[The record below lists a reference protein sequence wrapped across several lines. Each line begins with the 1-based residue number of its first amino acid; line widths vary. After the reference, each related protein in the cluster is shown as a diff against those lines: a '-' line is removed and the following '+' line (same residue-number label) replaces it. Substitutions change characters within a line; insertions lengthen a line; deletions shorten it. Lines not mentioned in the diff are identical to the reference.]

1 MAVLRI
7 CDKCGADVSKDN
19 LYRIKPVQVVGDD
32 GCWEVGLKKQ
42 STLDLCG
49 RCVRHLMHLADMSEP
64 KKGD

>member
-19 LYRIKPVQVVGDD
+19 LYRIKPVLVVDD
-32 GCWEVGLKKQ
+32 GCWEEGLEKQ
-42 STLDLCG
+42 STLDLCS
-49 RCVRHLMHLADMSEP
+49 RCVKRLMHLADMIDP